1 MAAGIEDIP
10 VRIIIDTDADG
21 LEASPLNRDREQS
34 SRGLQDI
41 EDINT
46 TPSQGAADAAQM
58 ALDWKEET
66 GNPNDCGT
74 QTGWTR
80 ASQLADRENLT
91 EDTINRMVSFFARHE
106 STQEPDEPKE
116 DCSRMMWKAWGGDA
130 GRSWAEDTQA
140 QFDTAREAAEKRNHS
155 HNDCALD
162 LAAVVNDKWLG
173 WEHDMYELQHGV
185 AYGDAD
191 LTLNQIVDSAM
202 PSFVK
207 DRLRDA
213 IMGDAF
219 FSDFDAIDGEK
230 LMQMRLFFEEQ
241 LEQDGW
247 TTDMVAGRLQDL
259 EPELTRSE
267 AERIAR
273 TESQALINDAREEGY
288 EQTGMLEDEKFYW
301 VGSMDD
307 RTTDACKWLIGGS
320 SAADNIGGAFDGTN
334 PNEGGNP
341 VSLEELKELVQKAA
355 DKDPS
360 INTDARQF
368 TPHINCRKTYV
379 RDV

>member
-1 MAAGIEDIP
+1 
-10 VRIIIDTDADG
+10 
-21 LEASPLNRDREQS
+21 
-34 SRGLQDI
+34 
-41 EDINT
+41 
-46 TPSQGAADAAQM
+46 
-58 ALDWKEET
+58 
-66 GNPNDCGT
+66 
-74 QTGWTR
+74 
-80 ASQLADRENLT
+80 
-91 EDTINRMVSFFARHE
+91 
-106 STQEPDEPKE
+106 
-116 DCSRMMWKAWGGDA
+116 MMWKAWGGDA

-140 QFDTAREAAEKRNHS
+140 QFDTAREAAEKRKHS

-320 SAADNIGGAFDGTN
+320 SAVQVADWWQQCSGQYRRR
-334 PNEGGNP
+334 
-341 VSLEELKELVQKAA
+341 V
-355 DKDPS
+355 
-360 INTDARQF
+360 
-368 TPHINCRKTYV
+368 
-379 RDV
+379 

>member
-1 MAAGIEDIP
+1 
-10 VRIIIDTDADG
+10 
-21 LEASPLNRDREQS
+21 
-34 SRGLQDI
+34 
-41 EDINT
+41 
-46 TPSQGAADAAQM
+46 M

-80 ASQLADRENLT
+80 ASQLADRESLS

-140 QFDTAREAAEKRNHS
+140 QFETAREAAEGRTHARHGCS
-155 HNDCALD
+155 LD
-162 LAAVVNDKWLG
+162 LSAVANDKWLG

-185 AYGDAD
+185 AHGDAD
-191 LTLNQIVDSAM
+191 LTLNQIVDSSM

-207 DRLRDA
+207 DRVREA

-247 TTDMVAGRLQDL
+247 TTDMVAGRLRDL

-273 TESQALINDAREEGY
+273 TESQAIINDAREEGY
-288 EQTGMLEDEKFYW
+288 AQTGMLEDEKFYW
-301 VGSMDD
+301 VGALDD

-334 PNEGGNP
+334 PNEGGTP

-355 DKDPS
+355 EKDPA
-360 INTDARQF
+360 INTKAREF